1 MQLLIKIINALITV
15 INIIFMLLKL
25 YSHKWLIIILA
36 ISALINTVLLVY
48 GATKLIRKWFV
59 NKKTENKETQGEL
72 NNELEN

>member
-36 ISALINTVLLVY
+36 ISALINTVLLIY